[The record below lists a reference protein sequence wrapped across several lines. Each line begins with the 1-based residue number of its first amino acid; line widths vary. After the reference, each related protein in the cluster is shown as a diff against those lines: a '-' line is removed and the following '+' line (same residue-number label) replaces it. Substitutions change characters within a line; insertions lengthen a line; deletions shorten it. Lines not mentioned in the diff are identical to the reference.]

1 VASPPGIGMIHDTRQ
16 PLSCCPR
23 CHKAELA
30 GRARHRP
37 VFRYDKVE
45 PTPEISWCYRV
56 FHGERLVA
64 TLTRERKSGASSYQ
78 VAVEWDAAAEGRAAG
93 TLQDARVLAE
103 QEYTAVWRDGKYP
116 ARGPVHTL

>member
-1 VASPPGIGMIHDTRQ
+1 METVSQSGMIHDTRQ

-37 VFRYDKVE
+37 VFRYDKVA
-45 PTPEISWCYRV
+45 PTGETTLCYQV
-56 FHGERLVA
+56 FHGEHLIA
-64 TLTRERKSGASSYQ
+64 TLTRERKSGAASYQ
-78 VAVEWDAAAEGRAAG
+78 VVVEWDAATLAAG

-103 QEYTAVWRDGKYP
+103 QAYTAVWREGQTP
-116 ARGPVHTL
+116 ARGPVHIL